1 VTPVEEFVE
10 TVLPR
15 FTEAEIA
22 LHNGD
27 LGPRLAMWSR
37 GDPVTLFGAGAS
49 GSGWNEVEPVFGWV
63 AGTFAECRAYDLELV
78 AVDVSGDLA
87 YTVAYERY
95 EAVRSD
101 GSVVHHTLRA
111 THVFRCEGG
120 EWKVVHRHGDHAP
133 DDQLIPPAAN

>member
-1 VTPVEEFVE
+1 MTPVEEFVE
-10 TVLPR
+10 NALPQ

-27 LGPRLAMWSR
+27 LEPRLAMWSR

-49 GSGWNEVEPVFGWV
+49 GSGWNEVEPVFRWV
-63 AGTFAECRAYDLELV
+63 ADSFAECRAYDLDLV

-95 EAVRSD
+95 EAVKSD
-101 GSVVHHTLRA
+101 ASVVHTTLRA
-111 THVFRCEGG
+111 THIFRREEG

-133 DDQLIPPAAN
+133 EEKIAQNPS

>member
-1 VTPVEEFVE
+1 MRPVEDFVE
-10 TVLPR
+10 NVLPA

-37 GDPVTLFGAGAS
+37 DDPVTVFGAGAS
-49 GSGWNEVEPVFGWV
+49 GTDWKEIEPVFRWV
-63 AGTFAECRAYDLELV
+63 ADSFTECRAYDLELV

-95 EAVRSD
+95 EAVKSD
-101 GSVVHHTLRA
+101 GSVAHNTLRA
-111 THVFRCEGG
+111 THIFRREKG
-120 EWKVVHRHGDHAP
+120 EWKIVHRHGDHVP
-133 DDQLIPPAAN
+133 DDPSGLNR

>member
-10 TVLPR
+10 SVLPQ

-37 GDPVTLFGAGAS
+37 RDPVTLLGAGAS
-49 GSGWNEVEPVFGWV
+49 GSGWNKIEPVFHWV
-63 AGTFAECRAYDLELV
+63 ADSFAECRVYDLELV

-95 EAVRSD
+95 EAVKSD
-101 GSVVHHTLRA
+101 GSVVHTTLRA
-111 THVFRCEGG
+111 THIFRREEG
-120 EWKVVHRHGDHAP
+120 EWKVVHRHGDHAI
-133 DDQLIPPAAN
+133 DEQAARNL